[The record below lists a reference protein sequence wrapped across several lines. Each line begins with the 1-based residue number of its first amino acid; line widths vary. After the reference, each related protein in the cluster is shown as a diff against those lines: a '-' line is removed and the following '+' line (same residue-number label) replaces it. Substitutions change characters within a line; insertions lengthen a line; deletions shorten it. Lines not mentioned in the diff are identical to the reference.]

1 MISETLKHIPWYVYL
16 ILYFVLVRGI
26 KALKDQVV
34 DLKKVLILPLL
45 MNIWVVVEIQEMFG
59 FEHISVLLKCLL
71 STILGTILGWRLIR
85 GQVAWVDNGVLL
97 RGSPVTLILVLSI
110 FVAKFTIFTWSG
122 FHPELWSYAWFATGV
137 IMIFGGIAGISLGRL
152 AYIMSIIKTK
162 GDGYLA

>member
-1 MISETLKHIPWYVYL
+1 MISEILKNIPWYVYL

-45 MNIWVVVEIQEMFG
+45 MNIWVIVEIQEMFG
-59 FEHISVLLKCLL
+59 FGHISVVLKCLL
-71 STILGTILGWRLIR
+71 SMVLGIILGWRLIR
-85 GQVAWVDNGVLL
+85 GQVSWVDNSVLL

-122 FHPELWSYAWFATGV
+122 FHPELWSYTWFATGV
-137 IMIFGGIAGISLGRL
+137 IMIFAGIAGISLGRL
-152 AYIMSIIKTK
+152 AYMMSIIKTK
-162 GDGYLA
+162 NNASLS